1 MCWSSSGVGICCV
14 HNKTNRL
21 GAVVRTPRWV
31 PAVRLW
37 QATRVA
43 NRMFC
48 FSHMDRVFT
57 RVSLSD
63 SSLRLR
69 VSHSIRPFLREW
81 RKFVRRHFFLVLTAC
96 SINFKYLF
104 CFLWDLCLSING
116 NKDIRSSCSSYSCV
130 NYDMKGKFKLCVIIP
145 TLNKSVTWS
154 VRLSTKGNKSQAQNE
169 KINIFQWHTT
179 CDTSPMVSSVR
190 LQSHG
195 RKSESYLISSLQHS
209 RGVKDIRL
217 GWILQKK
224 HQQMPLMASSLFL
237 DGCRPP
243 RCWSCSPSHHLKA
256 ACCLNLG

>member
-1 MCWSSSGVGICCV
+1 MCPCCQTLTSHTCCQQDV
-14 HNKTNRL
+14 LLFAH
-21 GAVVRTPRWV
+21 GS
-31 PAVRLW
+31 
-37 QATRVA
+37 
-43 NRMFC
+43 C
-48 FSHMDRVFT
+48 FHSC
-57 RVSLSD
+57 VSRSD

-69 VSHSIRPFLREW
+69 VSRSIRPFLREW
-81 RKFVRRHFFLVLTAC
+81 RKFVRRNFFFVLIAC
-96 SINFKYLF
+96 SIIFKYLF
-104 CFLWDLCLSING
+104 CFLWDHCLSVNG
-116 NKDIRSSCSSYSCV
+116 DKAVRFSCSSYSYI
-130 NYDMKGKFKLCVIIP
+130 NYDMKGKFKSCVIIP
-145 TLNKSVTWS
+145 TLNRKVMWS

-169 KINIFQWHTT
+169 KTNLLPWRTT

-217 GWILQKK
+217 GRILQKK